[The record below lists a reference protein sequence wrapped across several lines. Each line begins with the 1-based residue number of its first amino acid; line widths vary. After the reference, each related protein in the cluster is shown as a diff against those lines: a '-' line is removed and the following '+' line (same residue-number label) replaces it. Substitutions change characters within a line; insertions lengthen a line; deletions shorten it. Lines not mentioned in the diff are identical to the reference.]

1 MDTIKRSRSIEF
13 YHSNQKYYIYRIH
26 IYIYSYVR
34 LMWIATFILVEKICR
49 FMVTEF
55 VKLSDEFDTRCGS
68 KTNMEQFGSFL
79 LQCALNCTNAKVWHL
94 HNNKA
99 RDVTIMTW
107 FIHKRWSKFV
117 MSRDRNGPCC
127 RLKSIREFCKKDS
140 QVIMMYFML
149 SLSFNFNVPKPE
161 KATGYS
167 WIIYIVLYF
176 AVKKVGLKM
185 VDPEG
190 RSIRKYSISVF
201 SSYKNICS

>member
-1 MDTIKRSRSIEF
+1 LILMDTIKRSRSIEL

-34 LMWIATFILVEKICR
+34 LMWIATFILVEKNCS

-55 VKLSDEFDTRCGS
+55 VKLSDEFYTTYLPSCGS

-107 FIHKRWSKFV
+107 FIHKRCSKFV
-117 MSRDRNGPCC
+117 MSRDRNSPYY
-127 RLKSIREFCKKDS
+127 RLKSIIEFCKKDS

-149 SLSFNFNVPKPE
+149 SLSFNFNVP
-161 KATGYS
+161 
-167 WIIYIVLYF
+167 
-176 AVKKVGLKM
+176 
-185 VDPEG
+185 
-190 RSIRKYSISVF
+190 
-201 SSYKNICS
+201 